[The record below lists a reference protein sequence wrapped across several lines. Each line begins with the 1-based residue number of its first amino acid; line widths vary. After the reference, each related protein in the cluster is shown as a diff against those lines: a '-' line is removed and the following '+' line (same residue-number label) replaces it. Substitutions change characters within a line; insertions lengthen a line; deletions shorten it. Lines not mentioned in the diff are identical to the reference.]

1 MSPSESKRTQY
12 IRRWGALKQ
21 ERSSWFDHW
30 KEISEYILPRSGRF
44 FLTDRNKGDK
54 KHNEIIDSTGTRAL
68 RVLAAGM
75 MAGMTSPARPWFR
88 LATPDSDLMEYE
100 PVKMW
105 LENVTKLMRQVY
117 SRSNTYRAL
126 HSVYEEL
133 GSFGTGVSIVQKDF
147 DTVLHH
153 MPLTA
158 GEYCLSTDNKGN
170 VHTLGRE
177 FEMTVGQM
185 IEEFGY
191 EKLSQAVK
199 SLYNNGAGIDQW
211 VPVIH
216 LIQPRSARDYSRRD
230 PMNMPWASCYFEAGG
245 DSNDVLRESGF
256 NRFPALCPRWGTSGG
271 DIYGNSPGMEALG
284 DIKQLQH
291 AQLRK
296 AQAIDYK
303 VKPPLQMPT
312 SLKEQQG
319 ASLPGGVAY
328 FDMVGPQNK
337 IQSMFDV
344 NLDLNHLLADIQDTR
359 DRVQKTFYADLFMMI
374 ANDQR
379 SNITAREIAE
389 RHEEKLLMLG
399 PVLERLHNEFLKPK
413 IDITFE
419 FIVEAGLLRG
429 NLEPPK
435 EMQGMDLNV
444 EFVSMLAQAQRA
456 VGVSG
461 VDRLLGTIGSI
472 ALMQANAGQAPTA
485 LDKLNSDQV
494 IDEYADMLGVDP
506 SLIVADEQVAIIRE
520 DRAKQQQAAQQAMV
534 AQQAAEA
541 AKTASEIN
549 PESPVA
555 DALGRF
561 SGYSVPGTL

>member
-1 MSPSESKRTQY
+1 
-12 IRRWGALKQ
+12 
-21 ERSSWFDHW
+21 
-30 KEISEYILPRSGRF
+30 
-44 FLTDRNKGDK
+44 
-54 KHNEIIDSTGTRAL
+54 
-68 RVLAAGM
+68 
-75 MAGMTSPARPWFR
+75 
-88 LATPDSDLMEYE
+88 
-100 PVKMW
+100 
-105 LENVTKLMRQVY
+105 
-117 SRSNTYRAL
+117 
-126 HSVYEEL
+126 
-133 GSFGTGVSIVQKDF
+133 
-147 DTVLHH
+147 

-158 GEYCLSTDNKGN
+158 GEYAISTDNKGT
-170 VHTLGRE
+170 VHTLARE

-185 IEEFGY
+185 IEEFGL
-191 EKLSQAVK
+191 EKLSPAVK
-199 SLYNNGAGIDQW
+199 SLYNNGVGIDKW

-230 PMNMPWASCYFEAGG
+230 PINMPWASCYFEAGG
-245 DSNDVLRESGF
+245 DGDNLLRESGF
-256 NRFPALCPRWGTSGG
+256 TRFPALCPRWSTSGG
-271 DIYGNSPGMEALG
+271 DMYGNSPGMEALG

-303 VKPPLQMPT
+303 VKPPLQLPT
-312 SLKEQQG
+312 SLKEQQH
-319 ASLPGGVAY
+319 STLPGGTAF
-328 FDMVGPQNK
+328 FDSVGPHNK

-344 NLDLNHLLADIQDTR
+344 NLDLNHLLLDIQDTR

-472 ALMQANAGQAPTA
+472 ALMQANSGRAPDI
-485 LDKLNSDQV
+485 LDKLNTDQ
-494 IDEYADMLGVDP
+494 IADQYSEMLGVDP
-506 SLIVADEQVAIIRE
+506 NLIVSDDKVALVRE
-520 DRAKQQQAAQQAMV
+520 DRAKKEQAMQQAAI
-534 AQQAAEA
+534 AQQAAET
-541 AKTASEIN
+541 AKTASEVN
-549 PESPVA
+549 QESPVA
-555 DALGRF
+555 EALGRF
-561 SGYSVPGTL
+561 SGYAVPGVL